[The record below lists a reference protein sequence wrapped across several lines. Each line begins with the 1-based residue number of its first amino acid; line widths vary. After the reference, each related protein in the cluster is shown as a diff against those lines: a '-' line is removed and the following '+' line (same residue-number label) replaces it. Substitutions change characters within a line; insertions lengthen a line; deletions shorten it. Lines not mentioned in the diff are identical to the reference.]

1 MKNKYKDVKKIIDYV
16 SDIESTC
23 DEYIIK
29 TNNLCIL
36 TSRLLKSSRS
46 TRNSG
51 FNGRPCRCRS
61 KTYEIDNNL
70 KTVH

>member
-1 MKNKYKDVKKIIDYV
+1 MKGKYKDVKKIIDYV

-29 TNNLCIL
+29 QIICVL
-36 TSRLLKSSRS
+36 TSRLLSPAAVQE
-46 TRNSG
+46 TAGLMAGLADAEQDILN
-51 FNGRPCRCRS
+51 
-61 KTYEIDNNL
+61 EIDNN